1 MAGGVHC
8 LQQPGCVLC
17 SVYSNTDYFVL
28 CLQQPGTP
36 TQIVADIK
44 EMIEEDSSAGGGGAL
59 LPFGSYKISRNG
71 GFGTLKRLMSDKEV
85 SSGCLNISAKYVY
98 GCSS

>member
-1 MAGGVHC
+1 MC
-8 LQQPGCVLC
+8 I
-17 SVYSNTDYFVL
+17 VYSSPAVLYVLFTASRMCVVL

-44 EMIEEDSSAGGGGAL
+44 EMIEEDSNAGGGGAL

-85 SSGCLNISAKYVY
+85 STGC
-98 GCSS
+98 